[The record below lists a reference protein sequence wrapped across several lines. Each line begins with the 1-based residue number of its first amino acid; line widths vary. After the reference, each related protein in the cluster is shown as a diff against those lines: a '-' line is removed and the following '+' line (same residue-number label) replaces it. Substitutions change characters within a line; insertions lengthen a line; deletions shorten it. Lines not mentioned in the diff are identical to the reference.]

1 MYDFKYEAVFSY
13 LKSGLSLLSTEEIDI
28 LENYVLAYGIK
39 GWKWRQDTWDYGIQ
53 REGAEA
59 VDAVNL
65 LRDRVLA
72 PFAPLLAFPQKKAFP
87 LREFL
92 QALLSHL

>member
-39 GWKWRQDTWDYGIQ
+39 GWKCRILGIMASNA
-53 REGAEA
+53 RA
-59 VDAVNL
+59 
-65 LRDRVLA
+65 
-72 PFAPLLAFPQKKAFP
+72 QKP
-87 LREFL
+87 
-92 QALLSHL
+92 